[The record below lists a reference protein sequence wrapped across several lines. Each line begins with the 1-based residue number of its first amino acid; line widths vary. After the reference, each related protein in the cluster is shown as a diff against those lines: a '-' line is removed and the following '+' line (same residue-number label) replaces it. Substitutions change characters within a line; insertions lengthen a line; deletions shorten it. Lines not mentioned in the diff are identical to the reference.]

1 MILRVTK
8 SPIRVY
14 GLNLLSNKAS
24 FIEKIK
30 SPILKGTGIVCYVI
44 SNIIL
49 FLHFQVVSILSF
61 VAQGEGKRG
70 KITGPV
76 LWMI

>member
-1 MILRVTK
+1 M
-8 SPIRVY
+8 Y
-14 GLNLLSNKAS
+14 GLNLLSNKAP
-24 FIEKIK
+24 FIKKMK
-30 SPILKGTGIVCYVI
+30 SPILKGTGIGCYVI
-44 SNIIL
+44 SNIIP

-76 LWMI
+76 LWML

>member
-1 MILRVTK
+1 MK

-14 GLNLLSNKAS
+14 GLNLLSNKAP
-24 FIEKIK
+24 FIEKMK
-30 SPILKGTGIVCYVI
+30 SPILEGMGIGCYVI
-44 SNIIL
+44 SNIII
-49 FLHFQVVSILSF
+49 FLHFQVVSIVSF

-76 LWMI
+76 LWML